1 MLVLKDARTRRG
13 HLQPKKDKNLP
24 QVLFQSCI
32 RKKKR
37 RKIKSS
43 TNSSFSSKVSPE
55 VTLYPAKKK
64 NMVKEEYEIILKLL
78 GIHPDLMEMIETRFK
93 IVTEDEKFKWKFPKG
108 MASYANKYFK
118 EFIPEGDLKEGILTR
133 SPLPE
138 NMDSVK

>member
-1 MLVLKDARTRRG
+1 
-13 HLQPKKDKNLP
+13 
-24 QVLFQSCI
+24 
-32 RKKKR
+32 
-37 RKIKSS
+37 
-43 TNSSFSSKVSPE
+43 
-55 VTLYPAKKK
+55 
-64 NMVKEEYEIILKLL
+64 MVKEECKIILKLL

-138 NMDSVK
+138 KRKLMSKI